1 MLGASKREADIVCT
15 DLTRNV
21 YRWSPTR
28 QGGSDG
34 LHTIDEKVNMT
45 VHLELVRFY
54 YDFVRNFDAADVAK
68 ATGAVPGEVEL

>member
-1 MLGASKREADIVCT
+1 MLTTSGVCCCVA

-21 YRWSPTR
+21 YRWTPVR

-34 LHTIDEKVNMT
+34 VHTIDERVNMT

-54 YDFVRNFDAADVAK
+54 YDFVRNFDAADVARVDT
-68 ATGAVPGEVEL
+68 AEAPGEPEL

>member
-1 MLGASKREADIVCT
+1 MRVNSEANLGRQ

-34 LHTIDEKVNMT
+34 MHTIDERVNMT
-45 VHLELVRFY
+45 VHMELVRFY
-54 YDFVRNFDAADVAK
+54 YDFVRNFDAADVGK
-68 ATGAVPGEVEL
+68 TTGTVSGEVDL